1 VKSVRHLNS
10 PIVEEF
16 AEKKGAL
23 KLADQIRAGRE
34 KIKEQE
40 EELSLLGFHLDS
52 DDDVVLDYKNG
63 QLLRKTIT
71 ARLDKDLGTE
81 DDIDARFDS
90 AKLAMLT
97 VASLE
102 DAEKL
107 IEIGVLDL
115 EDKLTLFPATQPKE
129 TT

>member
-1 VKSVRHLNS
+1 VEKRQALEQS
-10 PIVEEF
+10 IVEEF
-16 AEKKGAL
+16 AEKKGAW

-107 IEIGVLDL
+107 LKSVSSI
-115 EDKLTLFPATQPKE
+115 
-129 TT
+129 